1 MPVST
6 TNTDILTASLGKP
19 VVLAYGRHVVG
30 GNVILKD
37 ETDADRTILF
47 LALGEGEWDALEEL
61 FVNGVAWDVTSPE
74 NIQFHRGLD
83 GERSSFVSE
92 TGAQDVLYPEGV
104 GALYPFDH
112 DGDQKADSLTPPGV
126 QGLTFSRTAYLALR
140 IPFDVF
146 APGPELSVV
155 GVFRTRKVRIF
166 NAQGVETDYEYSD
179 NPAWQIADLLTTV
192 RGLPDSRID
201 WASFRAAADY
211 ADELIDPLGD
221 GNLVRRFVSHVAFTE
236 AADFDQ
242 GLAALLATC
251 RGFLLDSAGAI
262 RLRLDQVRAP
272 IFDFT
277 MDNIVEG
284 SFSAF
289 YKDTRAAANRI
300 ELVFRDLDNN
310 FAVMTKLWNHEP
322 HQSRTGRVIPA
333 RLHLGNLPQQ
343 QAERIGNYLLTRAI
357 DNNLFCRL
365 RGAPESFALLPGDV
379 VRVSHDAAPW
389 SQEGF
394 GDNRYETFEVVEVSE
409 NLDETRDF
417 LLQVF
422 SDLTYPDTAG
432 PTQNLIATTVRRRP
446 QTPAPP
452 PDEWELSVFPR
463 GHLWLKFRI
472 PRGAD
477 YRTGD
482 LTLLADLELERV
494 ETTLTSALDAVGT
507 TAEVA
512 SQAEL
517 LVGDYLNIG
526 EEIVQIVGPGV
537 EGATPTSASLMVA
550 RAQKLSEA
558 RTASAGDAVYR
569 LTERNLHFV
578 LPPGFTLARALR
590 EHTVDFRPGRLRIL
604 HAALRFTNLAGVSQA
619 VELPFWARYEID
631 AALFGALPG
640 LRASSGGLGT
650 IQIPGPLATGAD
662 LAMPLMLPEGASI
675 GLVYAQAAKSPFN
688 SGAAGTIGIQIKID
702 GEPYGPVG
710 LLPGVITGGQT
721 PQFVW
726 ASGAKK
732 GDVGGKPVSIEITE
746 VGTSDPG
753 EDLTV
758 FISI

>member
-6 TNTDILTASLGKP
+6 TNTDILTASLGRP

-30 GNVILKD
+30 GNVMLKD
-37 ETDADRTILF
+37 ETEADQTILF

-61 FVNGVAWDVTSPE
+61 YVNGTARDITNRE
-74 NIQFHRGLD
+74 NIHFHKGLD
-83 GERSSFVSE
+83 GERSSFVSDI
-92 TGAQDVLYPEGV
+92 GARDTLYPEGE
-104 GALYPFDH
+104 GSHHPFDQ

-166 NAQGVETDYEYSD
+166 DAQGVQTGYEYSD

-201 WASFRAAADY
+201 WASFRTAADY
-211 ADELIDPLGD
+211 ADALIDPTGD
-221 GNLVRRFVSHVAFTE
+221 GSQVKRFVSHVAFTE
-236 AADFDQ
+236 EADFDQ

-262 RLRLDQVRAP
+262 QLRIDQARAP

-289 YKDTRAAANRI
+289 YQDTRAAANRI
-300 ELVFRDLDNN
+300 ELVFRDPDNN

-322 HQSRTGRVIPA
+322 HQSRTGRVIAA
-333 RLHLGNLPQQ
+333 RLHLGNLPQH
-343 QAERIGNYLLTRAI
+343 QAERIGNYLLTRTI
-357 DNNLFCRL
+357 ENNLFCRL
-365 RGAPESFALLPGDV
+365 RGTPESLALLPGDV
-379 VRVSHDAAPW
+379 ARVAHDAVPW
-389 SQEGF
+389 SQNGF

-409 NLDETRDF
+409 NPDETRDF
-417 LLQVF
+417 LLRVYNE
-422 SDLTYPDTAG
+422 LTYPDTAG

-446 QTPAPP
+446 QTTAPP
-452 PDEWELSVFPR
+452 PEEWSLSAFPQ

-494 ETTLTSALDAVGT
+494 ETTLASALDAEST

-517 LVGDYLNIG
+517 LVGDFLNIG
-526 EEIVQIVGPGV
+526 EEMLQVTGPGI
-537 EGATPTSASLMVA
+537 EGATPTSATLEVA

-558 RTASAGDAVYR
+558 RAANAGDTVYR

-578 LPPGFTLARALR
+578 LPPGFTLSRALH
-590 EHTVDFRPGRLRIL
+590 EHTVDFRPGQLRIL
-604 HAALRFTNLAGVSQA
+604 HAALRFTNPAGESEA
-619 VELPFWARYEID
+619 VELPFQAQYEIN
-631 AALFGALPG
+631 AALFGTLPG
-640 LRASSGGLGT
+640 LRTSSGGLGT
-650 IQIPGPLATGAD
+650 IQIPGPLATGDD
-662 LAMPLMLPEGASI
+662 LAMPLMLPEGVSI
-675 GLVYAQAAKSPFN
+675 GLVYAQAAKSPFD

-702 GEPYGPVG
+702 GEPYGAVG
-710 LLPGVITGGQT
+710 RLPGVITGGQT
-721 PQFVW
+721 PQLVW
-726 ASGAKK
+726 ASGAKQ
-732 GDVGGKPVSIEITE
+732 GDVGGKAVSIEITE
-746 VGTSDPG
+746 VGSSSPG

-758 FISI
+758 FVTM